1 MMMMMIIPIGFWG
14 GSLPKDTLFLL
25 FEELDA
31 AGIVVVIDCGGG
43 GCGDFSD
50 DFNLIFNRSS
60 ALNGL
65 GLLYDTAAGAN
76 DGAGC
81 ATDGTGCI
89 VLLIEDLSDEEDDDD
104 DEDGGC
110 DVMSL
115 FCKRDCSSLDNASTL
130 SWSFFISISV
140 AVVAAIGVGGVSFSN
155 INVLNMWIVELAT
168 LITPL

>member
-1 MMMMMIIPIGFWG
+1 MFV
-14 GSLPKDTLFLL
+14 
-25 FEELDA
+25 ELDA
-31 AGIVVVIDCGGG
+31 AGIVVVIDCGGC
-43 GCGDFSD
+43 CGDFSD

-81 ATDGTGCI
+81 ANGCATDGTGCI

-104 DEDGGC
+104 DEDEDGGF

-115 FCKRDCSSLDNASTL
+115 FCKRDCSSLDNAST
-130 SWSFFISISV
+130 
-140 AVVAAIGVGGVSFSN
+140 FS
-155 INVLNMWIVELAT
+155 
-168 LITPL
+168 

>member
-1 MMMMMIIPIGFWG
+1 
-14 GSLPKDTLFLL
+14 LPKDTLFLL

-31 AGIVVVIDCGGG
+31 AGMVVVIDCGC

-50 DFNLIFNRSS
+50 DFNLIFRSS

-65 GLLYDTAAGAN
+65 GLLYDSAAGAN

-81 ATDGTGCI
+81 ATGCANDGGCI
-89 VLLIEDLSDEEDDDD
+89 VLLIDLSDEEEDDDEDD

-115 FCKRDCSSLDNASTL
+115 FCKRYCNSLDNASTL
-130 SWSFFISISV
+130 SCSFFISISV
-140 AVVAAIGVGGVSFSN
+140 AVVAIGVGGVSSN
-155 INVLNMWIVELAT
+155 INVLNM
-168 LITPL
+168 